1 MKQVETWTWKMRCET
16 TGKVVRARWKMTAE
30 EALARDPAAER
41 LPGTMEMRTIYEPGE
56 MRAWDTASLGLRYPE
71 RDRDQF

>member
-41 LPGTMEMRTIYEPGE
+41 LPGTMEMRTVYEPGE
-56 MRAWDTASLGLRYPE
+56 APLHSTPPRWPE
-71 RDRDQF
+71 PF